1 MVNATVSGFK
11 IATVDEND
19 LLDCL
24 VSWSRPANQ
33 LIQQIEPLPLV
44 LPKRIT
50 LNSEIIILNV
60 QF

>member
-19 LLDCL
+19 LLGCL
-24 VSWSRPANQ
+24 VPEPRPENQ

-44 LPKRIT
+44 LPKSIT